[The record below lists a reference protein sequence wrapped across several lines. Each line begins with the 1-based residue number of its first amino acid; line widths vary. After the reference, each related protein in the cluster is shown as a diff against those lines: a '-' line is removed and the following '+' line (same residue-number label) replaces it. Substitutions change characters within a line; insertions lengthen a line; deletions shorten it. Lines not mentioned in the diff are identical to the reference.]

1 MHVVRAVS
9 PVVRGSV
16 GPVARG
22 FPSAVLVLCLL
33 AAGCSYAPDSR
44 ARLTGE
50 AKTVETAAG
59 VTVRLGARQ
68 VLLADG
74 ALGLHYF
81 PDETVALLERGPPI
95 RLLVSA
101 GDSSYLLEGTDLTN
115 LQRASRVLVPG
126 PAKSF
131 DNGYA
136 GTAGAYRDPDGRV
149 FVFYHAEDHSE
160 ELPRQS
166 PSYSAQPRMLAVS
179 A

>member
-74 ALGLHYF
+74 LCRQFHGYNLSIKM
-81 PDETVALLERGPPI
+81 V
-95 RLLVSA
+95 
-101 GDSSYLLEGTDLTN
+101 YLYW
-115 LQRASRVLVPG
+115 
-126 PAKSF
+126 KS
-131 DNGYA
+131 
-136 GTAGAYRDPDGRV
+136 
-149 FVFYHAEDHSE
+149 
-160 ELPRQS
+160 
-166 PSYSAQPRMLAVS
+166 
-179 A
+179 